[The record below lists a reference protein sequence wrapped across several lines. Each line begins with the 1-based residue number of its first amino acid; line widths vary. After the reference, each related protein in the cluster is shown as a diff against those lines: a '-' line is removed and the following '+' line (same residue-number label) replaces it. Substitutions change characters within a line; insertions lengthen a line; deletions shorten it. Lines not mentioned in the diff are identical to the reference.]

1 MLECNRNLALRPP
14 HLFGDF
20 EFLIDR
26 YLKGDKDI
34 KKAVANADWQERGFE
49 SLKYFLS
56 QGNNKAY
63 KHDHIYKIC
72 CQEGSNPTVAYLRDL
87 EEDLEPEPTFEFGLP
102 KGVSIHGN
110 SFRVDIIRSGTRHR
124 QTFKT
129 REEALTFRSELS

>member
-34 KKAVANADWQERGFE
+34 KRAVANADWQERGFE

-56 QGNNKAY
+56 QGEDKSY

-72 CQEGSNPTVAYLRDL
+72 SQEGSNPTVAYLRDL
-87 EEDLEPEPTFEFGLP
+87 EEDLEPEPTSAL
-102 KGVSIHGN
+102 KGISMHNG
-110 SFRVDIIRSGTRHR
+110 SFRVDVVRSGTRHR
-124 QTFKT
+124 KTFKT
-129 REEALTFRSELS
+129 QEEAQAFLSELSRV